1 MRASDRQRLFRSE
14 INDDTLR
21 IMRRCALITGATGQD
36 GSYLVEFLLARNYQ
50 VHAQSRRADT
60 ASMPQRR
67 DLHWHTA
74 DICDSGAL
82 YTLIAEVRPDEI
94 YNLASISR
102 PSVSWQIPHET
113 AEVNALIPQQ
123 ICELVLKLRP
133 QCRIF
138 QATSSEI
145 FGNSTTNPQDEET
158 PCRPQSPYGIA
169 KLHAHLTIGSYRTK
183 YRLHAS
189 SGIMFN
195 HESPRRPMS
204 YVSQKIACAAAA
216 VSIGLRD
223 TSERDERGQ
232 PLLQDGKVTL
242 GNLDIRRDFGFAGD
256 YVAAMHAMLQSDTA
270 DDYVI
275 GTGQS
280 NSIRAFCETAF
291 RHVGSNWAD
300 HVTFDRSLF
309 RTIDSFH
316 TVANSSKI
324 AARLGWHAKT
334 SFVDLVAM
342 MVDHQVKRLAAIGLK
357 STGP

>member
-1 MRASDRQRLFRSE
+1 
-14 INDDTLR
+14 
-21 IMRRCALITGATGQD
+21 MRRCALITGATGQD
-36 GSYLVEFLLARNYQ
+36 GSYLVEFLLARDYQ

-60 ASMPQRR
+60 GSLPQYRN
-67 DLHWHTA
+67 LHWHAA
-74 DICDSGAL
+74 DIRDSGAL
-82 YTLIAEVRPDEI
+82 HALIVEVQPDEI
-94 YNLASISR
+94 YNFVSISR
-102 PSVSWQIPHET
+102 PSVSWQHPHET
-113 AEVNALIPQQ
+113 AEVNALVPQQ

-145 FGNSTTNPQDEET
+145 FGNSAISPQNEET
-158 PCRPQSPYGIA
+158 PCHPQSPYGVA
-169 KLHAHLTIGSYRTK
+169 KLYAHLIIGAYRAK

-195 HESPRRPMS
+195 HESPRRPLS

-223 TSERDERGQ
+223 TPEKDERGQ

-256 YVAAMHAMLQSDTA
+256 FAAAMHAVLQSDTA

-280 NSIRAFCETAF
+280 NSVRAFCEIAF
-291 RHVGSNWAD
+291 RHVGRNWAD
-300 HVTFDRSLF
+300 HVVFDRSLF
-309 RTIDSFH
+309 RTIDSHH
-316 TVANSSKI
+316 TVADCSKI
-324 AARLGWHAKT
+324 ARLGWRAKT
-334 SFVDLVAM
+334 SFVDLVTM
-342 MVDHQVKRLAAIGLK
+342 MVDHQVNRLAAIGPKADLA
-357 STGP
+357 STRGAVKT

>member
-1 MRASDRQRLFRSE
+1 MSRRALV
-14 INDDTLR
+14 
-21 IMRRCALITGATGQD
+21 TGSSGQD
-36 GSYLVEFLLARNYQ
+36 GSYLVEFLLARDYQ

-60 ASMPQRR
+60 ASLPQHR
-67 DLHWHTA
+67 DLHWHSA
-74 DICDSGAL
+74 DICDSDAL
-82 YTLIAEVRPDEI
+82 RALIVVVQPDEI

-113 AEVNALIPQQ
+113 AEVNALIPEQ

-145 FGNSTTNPQDEET
+145 FGNSAISPQNEET

-169 KLHAHLTIGSYRTK
+169 KHYAHLTMGSYREK
-183 YRLHAS
+183 YHLHAS

-195 HESPRRPMS
+195 HESPRRPLS
-204 YVSQKIACAAAA
+204 YASQKIACAAAA
-216 VSIGLRD
+216 ISIGLSE
-223 TSERDERGQ
+223 TSEKDERGQ

-242 GNLDIRRDFGFAGD
+242 GNIEIRRDFGFAGD
-256 YVAAMHAMLQSDTA
+256 YVTAMHAMLQSDTA

-280 NSIRAFCETAF
+280 NSIRTFCEIAF
-291 RHVGSNWAD
+291 RHVGRNWAD
-300 HVTFDRSLF
+300 HVAFDRSLF
-309 RTIDSFH
+309 RTIDSYH

-324 AARLGWHAKT
+324 KAKLGWHATT
-334 SFVDLVAM
+334 SFVDLVTM
-342 MVDHQVKRLAAIGLK
+342 MVDYQVKRLTAIELK
-357 STGP
+357 TGSP

>member
-1 MRASDRQRLFRSE
+1 
-14 INDDTLR
+14 
-21 IMRRCALITGATGQD
+21 MRRCALITGATGQD
-36 GSYLVEFLLARNYQ
+36 GSYLVEFLLARDYQ

-60 ASMPQRR
+60 ASLPQHH
-67 DLHWHTA
+67 DLYWHTA
-74 DICDSGAL
+74 NICDSGAL
-82 YTLIAEVRPDEI
+82 HALIVEVQPDEI

-123 ICELVLKLRP
+123 ICELVLKFRP

-145 FGNSTTNPQDEET
+145 FGNSAISPQDEET

-169 KLHAHLTIGSYRTK
+169 KLYAHLTIGSYRAK

-195 HESPRRPMS
+195 HESPRRPLS
-204 YVSQKIACAAAA
+204 YVSQKIASAAAA
-216 VSIGLRD
+216 VSIGLHD
-223 TSERDERGQ
+223 MSEKDERGQ

-242 GNLDIRRDFGFAGD
+242 GNIDIRRDFGFAGD
-256 YVAAMHAMLQSDTA
+256 YVAAMHALLQSDTA
-270 DDYVI
+270 EDYVI

-280 NSIRAFCETAF
+280 NSIRAFCEIAF
-291 RHVGSNWAD
+291 RHVDRNWAD
-300 HVTFDRSLF
+300 HVRFDSSLF
-309 RTIDSFH
+309 RSIDSHH

-334 SFVDLVAM
+334 SFVELVTM
-342 MVDHQVKRLAAIGLK
+342 MVDYQIKRLAAIEPK
-357 STGP
+357 SGGR

>member
-1 MRASDRQRLFRSE
+1 
-14 INDDTLR
+14 
-21 IMRRCALITGATGQD
+21 MRRCALITGATGQD
-36 GSYLVEFLLARNYQ
+36 GSYLVEFLLARDYQ

-60 ASMPQRR
+60 ASLPQHR

-74 DICDSGAL
+74 DIGDSGAL
-82 YTLIAEVRPDEI
+82 HALIVEVQPDEI

-102 PSVSWQIPHET
+102 PSISWQIPHET
-113 AEVNALIPQQ
+113 AGVNALIPQQ

-145 FGNSTTNPQDEET
+145 FGNSAINPQDEET

-169 KLHAHLTIGSYRTK
+169 KLYAHLTIGSYRAK
-183 YRLHAS
+183 YQLHAS

-195 HESPRRPMS
+195 HESPRRPLS
-204 YVSQKIACAAAA
+204 YASQKIACAAAA

-223 TSERDERGQ
+223 TSEKDERGQ

-256 YVAAMHAMLQSDTA
+256 YVAAMHALLQSDTA

-280 NSIRAFCETAF
+280 NSIRAFCEIAF
-291 RHVGSNWAD
+291 RHVGCNWAD

-309 RTIDSFH
+309 RTMDSYY
-316 TVANSSKI
+316 TVADSSKI
-324 AARLGWHAKT
+324 AARLGWRAKT
-334 SFVDLVAM
+334 SFVELVTM
-342 MVDHQVKRLAAIGLK
+342 MVDHQVKRLAAIEPIP
-357 STGP
+357 SGP